1 MSSSGIVISHPTR
14 ILQGTVTPPASKSE
28 SNRALII
35 EALSDAGSQL
45 QNLSEANDTQVI
57 TRLLKSTESELNAE
71 DAGTVMRFM
80 TAYLAVTGQH
90 KTLTGTPRMLQR
102 PIGILVEALRQ
113 LGAQIDYLGQEGYP
127 PLTFRGFNQNQKS
140 LAQLKV
146 RGDISSQYISA
157 LLMVAPLFPDGL
169 TLELQGKIGSR
180 PYIQMTLALMQHFGV
195 ESTFAGN
202 TITVPAQK
210 YGRAIY
216 TIESDWSGASY
227 WYSMVALA
235 QEAQVELKGL
245 RQHSFQG
252 DSVIANIMLNIGVA
266 TTFSSQGVLL
276 AKTNNLQSFS
286 YDFSDCPDLAQTVAV
301 VCAAKGIAAEMTGLE
316 SLRIK
321 ETDRIAALQNELR
334 KIGGDLE
341 DCGNGLF
348 RVKPASTIA
357 GTPVFQ
363 TYEDHRMA
371 MAFAPLALLTR
382 IQIEEP
388 QVVRK
393 SYPRYWE
400 NLAAMDFT
408 LEHKYNDRISELEI

>member
-1 MSSSGIVISHPTR
+1 MNSKSLIVSHPTG
-14 ILQGTVTPPASKSE
+14 ILNGTVTPPASKSE

-35 EALSDAGSQL
+35 EALSGAGSKL
-45 QNLSEANDTQVI
+45 ENLSEANDTRVI
-57 TRLLKSTESELNAE
+57 TRLLQEKADELNAE

-80 TAYLAVTGQH
+80 TAYLAVTGQQ
-90 KTLTGTPRMLQR
+90 KTITGTARMQQR

-127 PLTFRGFNQNQKS
+127 PLAFRGIDRNQQYPAT
-140 LAQLKV
+140 LQV

-157 LLMVAPLFPDGL
+157 LLMVAPLFPHGL
-169 TLELQGKIGSR
+169 TLELQGKVGSR

-195 ESTFAGN
+195 QSDFTGN
-202 TITVPAQK
+202 VIKVPAQS

-235 QEAQVELKGL
+235 KEARVTLTGL
-245 RQHSFQG
+245 RQASFQG
-252 DSVIANIMLNIGVA
+252 DSAIADIMVNIGVK
-266 TTFSSQGVLL
+266 TEFVSQGVILT
-276 AKTNNLQSFS
+276 KTDTLKPFS

-321 ETDRIAALQNELR
+321 ETDRIAALQQELR

-341 DCGNGLF
+341 DLGQEIF
-348 RVKPASTIA
+348 RVKPATGIP
-357 GTPVFQ
+357 GQPKFH

-371 MAFAPLALLTR
+371 MAFAPLATLMDVD
-382 IQIEEP
+382 IEDP
-388 QVVRK
+388 PVVRK
-393 SYPRYWE
+393 SYPKFWE
-400 NLAAMDFT
+400 DLKLVGFDVV
-408 LEHKYNDRISELEI
+408 EG

>member
-1 MSSSGIVISHPTR
+1 MSSSQLSISHPNR
-14 ILQGTVTPPASKSE
+14 ILEGSITLPASKSE

-35 EALSDAGSQL
+35 EALSETGSQL

-57 TRLLKSTESELNAE
+57 MRLLKSTESELNAE

-80 TAYLAVTGQH
+80 TAYLAVTCQQ
-90 KTLTGTPRMLQR
+90 KTITGTPRMLQR

-113 LGAQIDYLGQEGYP
+113 LGAQINYLGQEGYP
-127 PLTFRGFNQNQKS
+127 PLAFNGFDPQAKYPSMLQ
-140 LAQLKV
+140 V

-157 LLMVAPLFPDGL
+157 LLMVAPLFPEGL
-169 TLELQGKIGSR
+169 TLELLGKIGSR

-195 ESTFAGN
+195 ESTFNGN
-202 TITVPAQK
+202 QITVPAQK

-235 QEAQVELKGL
+235 QKAQVELTGL
-245 RQHSFQG
+245 RQDSFQG
-252 DSVIANIMLNIGVA
+252 DSLVADIMLNIGVS
-266 TTFSSQGVLL
+266 TTFNAKGVVL
-276 AKTNNLQSFS
+276 AKTNISQNFK
-286 YDFSDCPDLAQTVAV
+286 YDFSDCPDLAQTIAV

-321 ETDRIAALQNELR
+321 ETDRIAALQNELQ

-341 DCGNGLF
+341 DLGNGLF
-348 RVKPASTIA
+348 RVKPAT
-357 GTPVFQ
+357 TFTENPVFQ

-371 MAFAPLALLTR
+371 MAFAPLALLGIIT
-382 IQIEEP
+382 IEETN
-388 QVVRK
+388 VVRK
-393 SYPRYWE
+393 SYPRFWQ
-400 NLAAMDFT
+400 D
-408 LEHKYNDRISELEI
+408 LEKIGFRLDKD